1 MWFLHKS
8 DRYPNYKFIN
18 LKNDNIF
25 HIIDRMK
32 GFKATV
38 VKSDIANFA
47 LMVTM
52 ELMNKVNLT
61 RITTFTVKLMNPT

>member
-1 MWFLHKS
+1 M
-8 DRYPNYKFIN
+8 
-18 LKNDNIF
+18 
-25 HIIDRMK
+25 M

-47 LMVTM
+47 SMVTM